1 MRVAWNKS
9 LKEDINRRR
18 ERKYRLFQEAC
29 MKIRVVL
36 GNEYRQLIL
45 LGSYCT

>member
-1 MRVAWNKS
+1 
-9 LKEDINRRR
+9 
-18 ERKYRLFQEAC
+18 

-45 LGSYCT
+45 LRSYCTLASSKADKSDVLSNRTRHRLL